1 MNKEQHKKLT
11 FDDMLARKLQREKDK
26 MRIMSIYI
34 PSMDG
39 ELVFNSL
46 PEYKLLEI
54 MDGVEDGGL
63 IISFEKSK
71 ELIYTSCKDLQ
82 NPELHKMLEI
92 VDPID
97 VISTLFTIDEVNNI
111 GAELLKF
118 NGIGQS
124 ENKIIASIKN

>member
-63 IISFEKSK
+63 IISFEKSE

>member
-54 MDGVEDGGL
+54 MDGVEYGGL